1 MASAG
6 TDAVAEVRDLR
17 VEIGGRA
24 VVDGVGLTARPGRVT
39 ALVGASGSGKTTTGL
54 ALLGEYPDGARV
66 TGEVRVAEGPVG
78 YVPQH
83 PASVLNPARRVG
95 ALLADIARA
104 GTADLPRRARR
115 AARRARVLAALAA
128 AQLPDGE
135 EVLTRYPHQLSGGQQ
150 QRVVLAQ
157 ALLLGA
163 RTVVADEP
171 TTGLDALTR
180 RRVAG
185 ELAAVARRGVAVL
198 LLSHD
203 LDLVRELADEVL
215 VMRAGR
221 VVESGPTEELWL
233 SPRHPWT
240 RELLGTPDEP
250 TAGAQGEGESRPATA
265 PARAGAD
272 DPASVHGGAAGPASV
287 GGSTPARGRAA
298 AAVPAR
304 GSVSAPAPAVCGVA
318 VPASAGG
325 SAGGPAPVRGSALA
339 PVSAPGSVPAGG
351 SVDGP
356 ASVGGLAGDPAS
368 ARGRAAAAVPARG
381 SVSAPA
387 PAVCG
392 VAVPASAGGS
402 AGGPA
407 PVRGSALAP
416 VSAPGSVPAG
426 GSVDGPASVG
436 GLAGDPASARGRA
449 AAAVPARGSVSAPAP
464 AVCGAAVPASAGG
477 SADGPAPF
485 HGTAPA
491 PAPTP
496 GSVPG
501 PVPARGTAPGTPPA
515 PVLEARAVTARHRGT
530 PALLRDASLSV
541 RAGECL
547 AVVGRSGSGK
557 TTLARCLAGLH
568 SRYEGHVLLDGA
580 PLPRSLRQ
588 RDRARLAAVQYVFQD
603 ARAAFDEYRPVLD
616 QVARTA
622 VRLRGVGPGAA
633 EEEAVAAL
641 GRVGLTEET
650 ARRRPG
656 GLSGG
661 ELQRAALV
669 RALLA
674 RPRVLICDEV
684 TSGLDSVTRRGILRL
699 LADLAREPDG
709 PALVLI
715 THDLDTAALADR
727 IAVLDAGRIV
737 EQGPATEVLT
747 APRHA
752 FTRALTG
759 SSGATTDGDPG
770 RAVAHHRQA
779 PPEAGGGA
787 AGARTRP

>member
-1 MASAG
+1 M
-6 TDAVAEVRDLR
+6 AEVRDLR

-287 GGSTPARGRAA
+287 GGSTPARGRAV

-304 GSVSAPAPAVCGVA
+304 GSVCAPAPAVGGVAGSASVGGSADGPAPFHGTAPALAPAPGSVPACGGVAGPASVGGPAGDPAPVRGSAPAAVPACGSVSAPAPAVGGTA
-318 VPASAGG
+318 APASAGG

-339 PVSAPGSVPAGG
+339 PASAPGSVPAGG

-368 ARGRAAAAVPARG
+368 ARGRAAAAVPACG
-381 SVSAPA
+381 SVCAPA
-387 PAVCG
+387 PAV
-392 VAVPASAGGS
+392 GGT
-402 AGGPA
+402 A
-407 PVRGSALAP
+407 
-416 VSAPGSVPAG
+416 
-426 GSVDGPASVG
+426 GPASVG
-436 GLAGDPASARGRA
+436 GSAGD
-449 AAAVPARGSVSAPAP
+449 
-464 AVCGAAVPASAGG
+464 
-477 SADGPAPF
+477 
-485 HGTAPA
+485 

-759 SSGATTDGDPG
+759 SSGAHD
-770 RAVAHHRQA
+770 RR
-779 PPEAGGGA
+779 
-787 AGARTRP
+787 